1 MAKQRR
7 LSRREKQRE
16 ARELEHMVGILNQN
30 FSMRKI
36 KPLTPTQSD
45 LFQSYREGYNIA
57 AIGTAGTGKTMCAM
71 YLALNDVLQRGGY
84 DQVIVIRSA
93 VQTREQGFMPGS
105 KAQKEAVF
113 EAPYTDIV
121 NDLFG
126 RGDAYQVLKQKGMMK
141 FMTSSFVRGLTFDN
155 SIIIV
160 DECQSMTYHELDTI
174 ITRVGESSKIVFCG
188 DTKQDDLEIS
198 RNRAD
203 VSGLAEFLS
212 VLNRIDSFDT
222 IKFTYH
228 DIVRSGLVK
237 EYIMAKEELLAAQRE
252 EREWPLATP
261 TLYKYASSSTKRYRY
276 AYWSCVDYI

>member
-1 MAKQRR
+1 MAKQQRR
-7 LSRREKQRE
+7 LSRSEKRRQEREQ
-16 ARELEHMVGILNQN
+16 EHMATILNQK
-30 FSMRKI
+30 FGMRPI

-45 LFQSYREGYNIA
+45 LFESYKEGYNIA

-71 YLALNDVLQRGGY
+71 YLALNDVLQKGGY
-84 DQVIVIRSA
+84 DNVIVIRSA

-105 KAQKEAVF
+105 MTQKQAVF

-126 RGDAYQVLKQKGMMK
+126 RGDAYQILKSKGTIK

-155 SIIIV
+155 AIIIV

-174 ITRVGESSKIVFCG
+174 ITRVGESSKIIFCG
-188 DTKQDDLEIS
+188 DTKQDDLQQS

-203 VSGLAEFLS
+203 VSGLYDFLK
-212 VLNRIDSFDT
+212 VLKRIPSFDVVQ
-222 IKFTYH
+222 FGVD

-237 EYIMAKEELLAAQRE
+237 EYIMAKELLEVA
-252 EREWPLATP
+252 
-261 TLYKYASSSTKRYRY
+261 
-276 AYWSCVDYI
+276 

>member
-7 LSRREKQRE
+7 LSRKEK
-16 ARELEHMVGILNQN
+16 ARIERDQEHMMGILNTK

-36 KPLTPTQSD
+36 NPLTPTQD
-45 LFQSYREGYNIA
+45 ELFKSYQHGNNIA
-57 AIGTAGTGKTMCAM
+57 AIGTAGTGKTMCAL
-71 YLALNDVLQRGGY
+71 YLALSDVLQKGEYER
-84 DQVIVIRSA
+84 VVVIRSA

-105 KAQKEAVF
+105 QAQKEAVF

-121 NDLFG
+121 NDLFD
-126 RGDAYQVLKQKGMMK
+126 RGDAYQILKSKGMLK

-155 SIIIV
+155 AIIIV

-188 DTKQDDLEIS
+188 DTRQDDLEIS

-203 VSGLAEFLS
+203 VSGLRDFLN
-212 VLNRIDSFDT
+212 VLNAVGSFDC
-222 IKFTYH
+222 INFTPD

-237 EYIMAKEELLAAQRE
+237 EYIIAKERILEAA
-252 EREWPLATP
+252 
-261 TLYKYASSSTKRYRY
+261 
-276 AYWSCVDYI
+276 

>member
-1 MAKQRR
+1 MAKERR
-7 LSRREKQRE
+7 LSRKEKRRAE
-16 ARELEHMVGILNQN
+16 RDLDHNVGILNQK

-36 KPLTPTQSD
+36 SPLTPTQGD
-45 LFQSYREGYNIA
+45 LFESYREGYNVA

-71 YLALNDVLQRGGY
+71 YLALNDVLQKGGY
-84 DQVIVIRSA
+84 EQVIVIRSA

-126 RGDAYQVLKQKGMMK
+126 RGDAYQILKTKGMVK

-155 SIIIV
+155 AIIIV

-203 VSGLAEFLS
+203 VSGLAEFLR
-212 VLNRIDSFDT
+212 VLDRVKSFET
-222 IKFTYH
+222 IKFTPE

-237 EYIMAKEELLAAQRE
+237 EYILAKERLIAA
-252 EREWPLATP
+252 
-261 TLYKYASSSTKRYRY
+261 
-276 AYWSCVDYI
+276 

>member
-1 MAKQRR
+1 MANKRR
-7 LSRREKQRE
+7 LSRSEKRRAEREQ
-16 ARELEHMVGILNQN
+16 EHMIGILNQK
-30 FSMRKI
+30 FGMRKI
-36 KPLTPTQSD
+36 QPLTPTQSD
-45 LFQSYREGYNIA
+45 LFDSYKEGYNIA

-71 YLALNDVLQRGGY
+71 YLALNDVLQKGGY

-105 KAQKEAVF
+105 MTQKQAVF

-126 RGDAYQVLKQKGMMK
+126 RGDAYQILKTKGMVK

-155 SIIIV
+155 AIIIV

-188 DTKQDDLEIS
+188 DTKQDDLAIS
-198 RNRAD
+198 RNKAD
-203 VSGLAEFLS
+203 VSGLAEFLR
-212 VLNRIDSFDT
+212 VLQRVDSFET
-222 IKFTYH
+222 IEFKPE

-237 EYIMAKEELLAAQRE
+237 EYILAKEAVAA
-252 EREWPLATP
+252 
-261 TLYKYASSSTKRYRY
+261 
-276 AYWSCVDYI
+276 

>member
-1 MAKQRR
+1 MATKQRR
-7 LSRREKQRE
+7 LSRREKQRVE
-16 ARELEHMVGILNQN
+16 REQDHLVTILNSK
-30 FSMRKI
+30 FGMRPI

-45 LFQSYREGYNIA
+45 MFESYQQGLNLA

-71 YLALNDVLQRGGY
+71 YLALNDVLNKGVYEQI
-84 DQVIVIRSA
+84 IVIRSA

-105 KAQKEAVF
+105 KEQKEALYSV
-113 EAPYTDIV
+113 PYSDIV

-126 RGDAYQVLKQKGMMK
+126 RGDAYRILEQKGMIK

-188 DTKQDDLEIS
+188 DTRQDDLATS
-198 RNRAD
+198 RNKAD
-203 VSGLAEFLS
+203 VSGLRDFLK
-212 VLNRIDSFDT
+212 VIKNIRSFDT
-222 IKFTYH
+222 ITFTPE

-237 EYIMAKEELLAAQRE
+237 EYILAKEQLIAA
-252 EREWPLATP
+252 
-261 TLYKYASSSTKRYRY
+261 
-276 AYWSCVDYI
+276 

>member
-1 MAKQRR
+1 MAKTRR
-7 LSRREKQRE
+7 LSRKEKRRAE
-16 ARELEHMVGILNQN
+16 RELDHQVNVLNQK
-30 FSMRKI
+30 FGMRKI
-36 KPLTPTQSD
+36 NPLTPTQGD
-45 LFQSYREGYNIA
+45 LFESYQEGYNIA
-57 AIGTAGTGKTMCAM
+57 AIGTAGTGKTMCAL
-71 YLALNDVLQRGGY
+71 YLALQDVLQKGEY
-84 DQVIVIRSA
+84 HQVVIIRSA

-105 KAQKEAVF
+105 KTQKEAVF

-126 RGDAYQVLKQKGMMK
+126 RGDAYQILKQKQMVK

-188 DTKQDDLEIS
+188 DTKQNDLEIS

-203 VSGLAEFLS
+203 VSGLAEFLN
-212 VLNRIDSFDT
+212 VLDKVNSFEC
-222 IKFTYH
+222 IEFTPE

-237 EYIMAKEELLAAQRE
+237 QYILAKEGLLAA
-252 EREWPLATP
+252 
-261 TLYKYASSSTKRYRY
+261 
-276 AYWSCVDYI
+276 

>member
-7 LSRREKQRE
+7 LTRKEKRQIERDQ
-16 ARELEHMVGILNQN
+16 EHMAGILNN
-30 FSMRKI
+30 KFAMRKI
-36 KPLTPTQSD
+36 QPLTPTQED
-45 LFQSYREGYNIA
+45 LFDSYREDYNVA

-71 YLALNDVLQRGGY
+71 YLALNDVLQTAGY
-84 DQVIVIRSA
+84 ERVIIIRSA
-93 VQTREQGFMPGS
+93 VQTREQGFMPGT
-105 KAQKEAVF
+105 KQQKEAVF
-113 EAPYTDIV
+113 EQPYADIT

-126 RGDAYQVLKQKGMMK
+126 RGDAYNILKSKGTIE

-155 SIIIV
+155 AIIIV

-203 VSGLAEFLS
+203 ISGLAQFLK
-212 VLNRIDSFDT
+212 VLDKIDSFET
-222 IKFTYH
+222 IQFTTQ

-237 EYIMAKEELLAAQRE
+237 EYIMAKEQLEAA
-252 EREWPLATP
+252 
-261 TLYKYASSSTKRYRY
+261 
-276 AYWSCVDYI
+276 